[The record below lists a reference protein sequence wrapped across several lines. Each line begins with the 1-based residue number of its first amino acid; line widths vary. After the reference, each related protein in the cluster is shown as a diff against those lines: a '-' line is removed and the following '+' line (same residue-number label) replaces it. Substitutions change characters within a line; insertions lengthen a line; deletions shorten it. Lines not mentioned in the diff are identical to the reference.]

1 MMVAAVLVTQW
12 STIILYH
19 WRHLHELLSFSIAIY
34 LLLFC
39 IVQLF
44 ISLDL
49 WCAVS
54 PYFGLLSLFFTW
66 SVQLVRVWKLNSIK
80 FYLKCTCNSSVY
92 SAILN
97 TSIEVSVSG
106 LVLFSCSRH
115 DIAGDK
121 GHVSDETVDYVVGHL
136 RNVQDGEFW
145 VRIHSCTCF
154 LCWIINFHSNRIT
167 VGPV

>member
-19 WRHLHELLSFSIAIY
+19 WRHLHELLFFSIAIY

-44 ISLDL
+44 ILLDL

-54 PYFGLLSLFFTW
+54 PYFGFLSLFFTW

-92 SAILN
+92 SAIWTPPLRFQ
-97 TSIEVSVSG
+97 SLAWFYF
-106 LVLFSCSRH
+106 LVLVMTLQVIKDTWVMKRLTMWWGTWETCKMENSESEF
-115 DIAGDK
+115 IAAR
-121 GHVSDETVDYVVGHL
+121 VSFAG
-136 RNVQDGEFW
+136 
-145 VRIHSCTCF
+145 S
-154 LCWIINFHSNRIT
+154 
-167 VGPV
+167 